1 MANKEQIIK
10 LENAIKDSQS
20 ELATIRQEKQNAAD
34 NPEQL
39 VMIKKKES
47 RITKRLH
54 ALERAKKTAEYK
66 PAAPTDQEEL
76 LQGFM
81 HYAEEHSEKMRK
93 VQDDIIAAKDEHAK
107 VMQGLQKAAE
117 ECDTEKT
124 LELSDKK
131 SDIENKLNILN
142 DMLER
147 VSALPVFPS
156 GAAEKEWSSICERV
170 LPEWN
175 TAILRVE
182 TLASEYKKACADL
195 LSMYDTLKSTQDEIK
210 RRLEENGC
218 TPPVFKPI
226 LGSKVDSSKLMVSKG
241 DYIRLNI
248 INNPL
253 SGQTI

>member
-39 VMIKKKES
+39 VMIEKKES

-54 ALERAKKTAEYK
+54 ALERAKKAAEYK
-66 PAAPTDQEEL
+66 PTAPTDQEEL

-81 HYAEEHSEKMRK
+81 QYAEEHSVKIRK
-93 VQDDIIAAKDEHAK
+93 VQNDINAAKDEHAK
-107 VMQGLQKAAE
+107 VIQGLQKAAE

-131 SDIENKLNILN
+131 ADIENKLNILN

-175 TAILRVE
+175 AAVLRVE
-182 TLASEYKKACADL
+182 TLAAEYKKACAEL
-195 LSMYDTLKSTQDEIK
+195 LSMHDTLRSTRDVITRK
-210 RRLEENGC
+210 LKENGC

-226 LGSKVDSSKLMVSKG
+226 LASKVDTSKLVVSKG
-241 DYIRLNI
+241 DYSRLNT
-248 INNPL
+248 INDPL
-253 SGQTI
+253 SGQAI